1 MEFKKSTFEKAAAA
15 NGQLRHPSEQ
25 GKRQEILQLYRSG
38 GWKALEQRYQKKI
51 GLRKYS
57 SQVKAVIPLF
67 IKRWLKS
74 KI

>member
-1 MEFKKSTFEKAAAA
+1 M
-15 NGQLRHPSEQ
+15 